1 MFAHDWNIYGTYNGT
16 DNGFTIGSDPITIEA
31 GGLIAGAGE
40 ITGALTNSG
49 AIIAS
54 GGLLAVTGSVAG
66 AGTLTIAPGATLQ
79 LDGPV
84 QAGSTIAFASGGTAT
99 LVEYDDTQFPG
110 TIVGQQSGDAVL
122 ACFASGTR
130 IATAAD
136 EIPVECLAVGDHVLT
151 RLGSGSAAVV
161 WIGHRQVHCRQHPRP
176 AEIWPVRVRSGAF
189 APGVPRRDPGL
200 SGDHAVFV
208 DGVLGFR
215 PHIDQRHHH
224 RPTNRDEVSYWHVEL
239 PRHDVLLAEGL
250 PCETYLDTGNRS
262 SFANGG
268 VCVQMH
274 PALSQQGGEA
284 IWEAAGCAPLR
295 ITGDE
300 VERCL
305 ARLRRRAAGS
315 GAPRGRRIAAGP
327 ATCDLASLL
336 RPSWYLASYPDVAA
350 ARICAATHYASWG
363 YAEGRLPCPEIDL
376 IRALGLVDP
385 SMLVFTMA
393 DVVAAGA
400 DPVEHF
406 CTKGWQE
413 QRRPN
418 PHFYTGLYLDQHQ
431 VPTGMIFAAL
441 PAGRR
446 SEGPAARPAFRS
458 ALVSAPL
465 RARPHLL
472 APGA

>member
-1 MFAHDWNIYGTYNGT
+1 MRCL
-16 DNGFTIGSDPITIEA
+16 P
-31 GGLIAGAGE
+31 
-40 ITGALTNSG
+40 ALHP
-49 AIIAS
+49 
-54 GGLLAVTGSVAG
+54 
-66 AGTLTIAPGATLQ
+66 AP
-79 LDGPV
+79 D
-84 QAGSTIAFASGGTAT
+84 
-99 LVEYDDTQFPG
+99 
-110 TIVGQQSGDAVL
+110 
-122 ACFASGTR
+122 
-130 IATAAD
+130 ATAAG

-161 WIGHRQVHCRQHPRP
+161 WIGHRQVDCRQHPRP

-189 APGVPRRDPGL
+189 APGVPRRDLWL

-208 DGVLGFR
+208 DGVLVPVRTFINGTT
-215 PHIDQRHHH
+215 IVQE
-224 RPTNRDEVSYWHVEL
+224 TRDEVSYWHVEL

-418 PHFYTGLYLDQHQ
+418 PYFDTGWYLDQHQ
-431 VPTGMIFAAL
+431 VPTGIN
-441 PAGRR
+441 
-446 SEGPAARPAFRS
+446 
-458 ALVSAPL
+458 PL
-465 RARPHLL
+465 LHYLL
-472 APGA
+472 AGEARGLPPGPHFDPHWYRRRYALGPTCSPLAHYLMHRRTQRFAPVENFDVTAYVQACHATLRPDRDAYTHYLAIGRFVAVGQPRHQRPSFEKKKQKTFSI